1 MKNFLKYRL
10 VKAIS
15 KSSLVFCVLGALL
28 LGNTLYA
35 QDKAVFQKEVSLPG
49 QNNSIYQI
57 LNQIS
62 RQTGYFFIYDSH
74 IIDSDKNVRIRR
86 GKYSIGELLET
97 MLDDASL
104 SFRVLE
110 KYIII
115 YRRKP
120 YDEKIIVS
128 DTIKETQYESTLIIR
143 GKTLD
148 AANGKALPY
157 ATITV
162 KGRAL
167 GVTSNQ
173 DGVFNIRIPVELIDD
188 TLRISYVGYK
198 SRIIPVQLLLE
209 GKHEIYLDLDLISLQ
224 EVIITYYNPYEVLR
238 KALEAKTELYPRQP
252 SHHTSFYREG
262 AFKGDLILNYSE
274 AIFRINKTAY
284 HSQADDQVM
293 LLKSRNITNLDIED
307 TLMLKLKAGIKSTLD
322 LDVMKTLP
330 EFLMVEYLGD
340 YKLKAAG
347 IVAFESGVAY
357 AIEFEEADHVREPLY
372 RGVIYI
378 DRQTLAV
385 LKVDFEVHTSYL
397 RKHERRFIPRRSPD
411 HITRIQSMR
420 YSVQYRYWEG
430 TYHLNHVRGDVDI
443 RIRRKNRLFGNNYN
457 VFFEMAVVNID
468 TLRTDRFRRR
478 ETLNTRTVFSDQ
490 NFIYDHDFW
499 KDYNIILPEKR
510 ISEALKEMNLELENL
525 IEE

>member
-1 MKNFLKYRL
+1 LKNFLKYRFF
-10 VKAIS
+10 KGIS
-15 KSSLVFCVLGALL
+15 SGSLVFCVLGFLFW
-28 LGNTLYA
+28 GNPLQA
-35 QDKAVFQKEVSLPG
+35 QDETVFQKEFFLPG

-57 LNQIS
+57 LNQVT
-62 RQTGYFFIYDSH
+62 RQTGYFFIYDSQ
-74 IIDSDKNVRIRR
+74 IINSDQSVRVRR
-86 GKYSIGELLET
+86 GNYRMDEILKSI
-97 MLDDASL
+97 LDDESL

-115 YRRKP
+115 YRSGVS
-120 YDEKIIVS
+120 EKDPAPATDDKI
-128 DTIKETQYESTLIIR
+128 TEPETKLLIR

-148 AANGKALPY
+148 ASSGKALPY

-162 KGRAL
+162 LGRAL
-167 GVTSNQ
+167 GVITNQ
-173 DGVFNIRIPVELIDD
+173 DGLFNIRIPAELMGD

-198 SRIIPVQLLLE
+198 SRIIPVQLLLDGE
-209 GKHEIYLDLDLISLQ
+209 YEIYMEMDMISLQ
-224 EVIITYYNPYEVLR
+224 EVIITYYNPYEILR
-238 KALEAKTELYPRQP
+238 KAMEAKSGLYPRQS

-262 AFKGDLILNYSE
+262 AFKGDMILNYSE

-293 LLKSRNITNLDIED
+293 LLKSRNITNLDLED
-307 TLMLKLKAGIKSTLD
+307 TLMLKLKAGIKSALD

-330 EFLMVEYLGD
+330 EFLMPEYLND
-340 YKLKAAG
+340 YKLTGADM
-347 IVAFESGVAY
+347 VAFESGVAY
-357 AIEFEEADHVREPLY
+357 AIEFEEADHVREPMY

-378 DRQTLAV
+378 DRETLAV
-385 LKVDFEVHTSYL
+385 LKVDFEVHPSYL
-397 RKHERRFIPRRSPD
+397 RRHERRFIPRRSPD

-420 YSVQYRYWEG
+420 YSVQYRCWEG

-443 RIRRKNRLFGNNYN
+443 RIRRKNRFFGNNYN

-478 ETLNTRTVFSDQ
+478 ESLDTRIVFTDQ
-490 NFIYDHDFW
+490 NFVYDHDFW

-525 IEE
+525 MEE

>member
-1 MKNFLKYRL
+1 MKSFPKYRFLKG
-10 VKAIS
+10 IS
-15 KSSLVFCVLGALL
+15 TGCLVFCVLGSLLWSNSLHAQNEAL
-28 LGNTLYA
+28 
-35 QDKAVFQKEVSLPG
+35 FQKIVSLPG

-57 LNQIS
+57 LNQVS
-62 RQTGYFFIYDSH
+62 RQTGYFFIYDSQ

-86 GKYSIGELLET
+86 GDYRIDELLET
-97 MLDDASL
+97 ILDDESL
-104 SFRVLE
+104 EYRVLE

-115 YRRKP
+115 YRAGIREEVIARRVD
-120 YDEKIIVS
+120 DEK
-128 DTIKETQYESTLIIR
+128 KEPETKLLIR

-162 KGRAL
+162 MGRAL

-173 DGVFNIRIPVELIDD
+173 DGLFNIRIPAELMDD
-188 TLRISYVGYK
+188 SLRISYVGYV
-198 SRIIPVQLLLE
+198 SRIIPVQLLLAGE
-209 GKHEIYLDLDLISLQ
+209 YEIYLEMDMISLQ
-224 EVIITYYNPYEVLR
+224 EVIITYYNPYEILR
-238 KALEAKTELYPRQP
+238 KALEARSELYPRQT

-293 LLKSRNITNLDIED
+293 LLKSRNITNLDLED
-307 TLMLKLKAGIKSTLD
+307 TLMLKLKAGIKSALD
-322 LDVMKTLP
+322 LDVMKVLP
-330 EFLMVEYLGD
+330 EFLMPEFLGD
-340 YKLKAAG
+340 YKLTGADM
-347 IVAFESGVAY
+347 VAFESGVAY
-357 AIEFEEADHVREPLY
+357 VIEFKEADHAREPLY
-372 RGVIYI
+372 QGVIYI
-378 DRQTLAV
+378 DKETLAV
-385 LKVDFEVHTSYL
+385 LKVDFEVHPSYL

-420 YSVQYRYWEG
+420 YTVQYQPWEG

-525 IEE
+525 MEE